1 MSLLDRLD
9 MRQRLP
15 LQLLLALLAVCGIIL
30 SIYIA
35 SEESR
40 QYRALER
47 LRIGETIDAHFVAVS
62 EHILARTS
70 LAKAVA
76 RFFVPPPLE
85 QAHPLGKFGIQALG
99 LASDLTTVGWLP
111 EVEPARADEVLKS
124 LGASGVQAPA
134 FRGPDGKILDP
145 ETLDRPLYPIVDI
158 APTRNRFVLGVDAGS
173 FPDRLRAIRG
183 ARESHEVTRTR
194 PLRLVQSPEASA
206 LLLYAPI
213 FGEGDRFL
221 GVMGFGF
228 KIDEFFKAALATAKV
243 PAGATVKVYSHD
255 IQEPLF
261 SQRPGDSSQDA
272 QNSNAKRPTYFERKM
287 EFGRSNLTFVYAV
300 PRDLAREA
308 FLHGLWV
315 AALGL
320 AITAGAVFLLGYIS
334 NRASVLADE
343 VSQRRSVEERLKV
356 LIHELNHRVRNVMSV
371 AQAVV
376 RLSFTPGLSL
386 AEIQK
391 TCEGRLQALAQ
402 AMSMLTASDWR
413 SVGLLSLMSE
423 EIIPFAGRIEV
434 DGPDIALRAR
444 SAQTFALLFY
454 ELATN
459 AAKHG
464 ALSVPDGRVQLS
476 WHIDNLGS
484 DPIFHLLWKES
495 GGPKVETPQRRGFGE
510 LLVRR
515 IAPRDVAGKSQVRY
529 DAAGFE
535 YELEAPLRELIDT
548 PAKASPQ
555 APSKTASKNAPKTA
569 SEAA

>member
-1 MSLLDRLD
+1 MPFLDNLD
-9 MRQRLP
+9 LRQRLASR
-15 LQLLLALLAVCGIIL
+15 LLLALLAVCGVVL
-30 SIYIA
+30 SVYVA
-35 SEESR
+35 REESR
-40 QYRALER
+40 QSRALER

-62 EHILARTS
+62 EHIQARTS
-70 LAKAVA
+70 LAKTVS
-76 RFFVPPPLE
+76 RFFVPPPLT
-85 QAHPLGKFGIQALG
+85 QAHPLGNFGKQTLG
-99 LASDLTTVGWLP
+99 LATDLTTIGWLP
-111 EVEPARADEVLKS
+111 EVEPARADDALKS
-124 LGASGVQAPA
+124 LAASGVAAPA
-134 FRGPDGKILDP
+134 FRGPDGKLIDP
-145 ETLDRPLYPIVDI
+145 EKLDRPLYPIIDI

-173 FPDRLRAIRG
+173 FPDRLRAIRS
-183 ARESHEVTRTR
+183 AKETHEVTRTR

-213 FGEGDRFL
+213 FNANGGFL

-228 KIDEFFKAALATAKV
+228 KIDEFFKAALATARI
-243 PAGATVKVYSHD
+243 PASATVNVYSHD
-255 IQEPLF
+255 IEQPLF
-261 SQRPGDSSQDA
+261 SLRPEGSQTGPGV
-272 QNSNAKRPTYFERKM
+272 KRQTLFERKM
-287 EFGRSNLTFVYAV
+287 EFGRSDLTFVYAV

-315 AALGL
+315 VALGL
-320 AITAGAVFLLGYIS
+320 ALTCGAVLLIGYVA
-334 NRASVLADE
+334 NRAAALADE
-343 VSQRRSVEERLKV
+343 VAQRRSAEERLKV

-423 EIIPFAGRIEV
+423 EIIPFAGRIQV
-434 DGPDIALRAR
+434 DGPDISLRAR

-464 ALSVPDGRVQLS
+464 ALSVPGGKVRLS
-476 WHIDNLGS
+476 WYIDNLGS
-484 DPIFHLLWKES
+484 DPVFHLLWKES
-495 GGPKVETPQRRGFGE
+495 GGPPVEAPQRCGFGE

-529 DAAGFE
+529 ETTGFE
-535 YELEAPLRELIDT
+535 YELEAPLRELIDV
-548 PAKASPQ
+548 PAKAAKPSPQ
-555 APSKTASKNAPKTA
+555 AASTSA
-569 SEAA
+569 

>member
-1 MSLLDRLD
+1 MSLRESLDL
-9 MRQRLP
+9 RQRLASR
-15 LQLLLALLAVCGIIL
+15 LLLALLAVCGVVL
-30 SIYIA
+30 SVYVA
-35 SEESR
+35 REESR
-40 QYRALER
+40 QSRALER

-62 EHILARTS
+62 EHIQARTS
-70 LAKAVA
+70 LAKAVS
-76 RFFVPPPLE
+76 RFFVPPPLV
-85 QAHPLGKFGIQALG
+85 QGNSLGNFGAQALG

-111 EVEPARADEVLKS
+111 EVEPARAEDALKS
-124 LGASGVQAPA
+124 LVASGVAAPA
-134 FRGPDGKILDP
+134 FRGPDGKLIDP
-145 ETLDRPLYPIVDI
+145 EKLDRPLYPIIDI
-158 APTRNRFVLGVDAGS
+158 APPRNRFVLGVDAGS
-173 FPDRLRAIRG
+173 FPDRLRAIRS
-183 ARESHEVTRTR
+183 AKETHEVTRTR

-213 FGEGDRFL
+213 FNESGGFL

-228 KIDEFFKAALATAKV
+228 KIDEFFKAALATARV
-243 PAGATVKVYSHD
+243 PAGATVNVYSHD
-255 IQEPLF
+255 IEQPLF
-261 SQRPGDSSQDA
+261 SLRPEGSQTGPGV
-272 QNSNAKRPTYFERKM
+272 KRQTLFERKM
-287 EFGRSNLTFVYAV
+287 EFGRSDLTFVYAV

-315 AALGL
+315 VALGL
-320 AITAGAVFLLGYIS
+320 ALTCGAVLLIGYVA
-334 NRASVLADE
+334 NRAALLADE
-343 VSQRRSVEERLKV
+343 VAQRRSAEDRLKV

-423 EIIPFAGRIEV
+423 EIIPFAGRIQV
-434 DGPDIALRAR
+434 DGPDISLRAR

-464 ALSVPDGRVQLS
+464 ALSVPDGKVQLS
-476 WHIDNLGS
+476 WYIDNLGS
-484 DPIFHLLWKES
+484 DPVFHLLWKES
-495 GGPKVETPQRRGFGE
+495 GGPPVEAPQRRGFGE

-529 DAAGFE
+529 ETTGFE
-535 YELEAPLRELIDT
+535 YELEAPLRELIDV
-548 PAKASPQ
+548 PAKA
-555 APSKTASKNAPKTA
+555 APKPSSMSA
-569 SEAA
+569 

>member
-1 MSLLDRLD
+1 MSLLDRVDL
-9 MRQRLP
+9 RQRLP
-15 LQLLLALLAVCGIIL
+15 LRILLALLAVCGVVL

-35 SEESR
+35 REESR

-76 RFFVPPPLE
+76 RFFVPPPLDR
-85 QAHPLGKFGIQALG
+85 AHPLGKFGIQALS

-111 EVEPARADEVLKS
+111 EVEPSRADEALKS
-124 LGASGVQAPA
+124 LAASGVQAPA
-134 FRGPDGKILDP
+134 FRGPDGKIIDP
-145 ETLDRPLYPIVDI
+145 EKLDRPLYPIIDI
-158 APTRNRFVLGVDAGS
+158 APARNRFVLGVDAGS
-173 FPDRLRAIRG
+173 FPDRLEAIRSAG
-183 ARESHEVTRTR
+183 ESHEVTRTK

-206 LLLYAPI
+206 LLLYAPV
-213 FGEGDRFL
+213 FGEGERFL

-243 PAGATVKVYSHD
+243 PAGATVNVYSHD

-261 SQRPGDSSQDA
+261 SQRPGGSARDA
-272 QNSNAKRPTYFERKM
+272 GVQRPTYFERKM
-287 EFGRSNLTFVYAV
+287 EFGRSNLALVYAV

-315 AALGL
+315 VSLGL
-320 AITAGAVFLLGYIS
+320 AITAGAVLLLGYIS
-334 NRASVLADE
+334 NRASALADE
-343 VSQRRSVEERLKV
+343 VSQRRSAEERLKV

-464 ALSVPDGRVQLS
+464 ALSVPDGKVQLS

-548 PAKASPQ
+548 PAKTSPR
-555 APSKTASKNAPKTA
+555 APDKEPDKTAPK
-569 SEAA
+569 AA

>member
-1 MSLLDRLD
+1 MSLLDRID
-9 MRQRLP
+9 MRQRLA
-15 LQLLLALLAVCGIIL
+15 LRILLALLAICGVVL

-35 SEESR
+35 REESR
-40 QYRALER
+40 QYRTLER
-47 LRIGETIDAHFVAVS
+47 LRIGENIDAHFVAVS
-62 EHILARTS
+62 EHILARAS
-70 LAKAVA
+70 LAKAVS
-76 RFFVPPPLE
+76 RFFVPPPLD
-85 QAHPLGKFGIQALG
+85 QAYPLSKFGNQALS
-99 LASDLTTVGWLP
+99 LASDLTTFGWLP
-111 EVEPARADEVLKS
+111 EVEPAHADEALKS
-124 LGASGVQAPA
+124 LADSGVSAPA
-134 FRGPDGKILDP
+134 FRGPDGKIVDP
-145 ETLDRPLYPIVDI
+145 EKLDRPLYPIIDI

-173 FPDRLRAIRG
+173 FPDRLLAIRR
-183 ARESHEVTRTR
+183 AKETREVTRTR

-213 FGEGDRFL
+213 FGENGGFL

-243 PAGATVKVYSHD
+243 PAGATVNVYSHD
-255 IQEPLF
+255 IEEPLF
-261 SQRPGDSSQDA
+261 SLRPGGSSRNQ
-272 QNSNAKRPTYFERKM
+272 SVKRQTYFERKM
-287 EFGRSNLTFVYAV
+287 DFGRSDLTFIYAV

-315 AALGL
+315 VALGL
-320 AITAGAVFLLGYIS
+320 AVTGGAVALVGYVS
-334 NRASVLADE
+334 NRAAALSDE
-343 VSQRRSVEERLKV
+343 VSQRRSAEERLKV

-386 AEIQK
+386 SDIQK

-423 EIIPFAGRIEV
+423 EIIPFAGRIQV

-464 ALSVPDGRVQLS
+464 ALSVPGGTVNLS

-484 DPIFHLLWKES
+484 DPVFHLLWKES
-495 GGPKVETPQRRGFGE
+495 GGPKVEAPQRRGFGE

-548 PAKASPQ
+548 PAKAAAK
-555 APSKTASKNAPKTA
+555 APSKAAPK
-569 SEAA
+569 AA

>member
-1 MSLLDRLD
+1 MSLLDRID
-9 MRQRLP
+9 MRQRLA
-15 LQLLLALLAVCGIIL
+15 LRILLALLAICGVVL

-35 SEESR
+35 REESR
-40 QYRALER
+40 QYRTLER
-47 LRIGETIDAHFVAVS
+47 LRIGENIDAHFVAVS
-62 EHILARTS
+62 EHILARAS
-70 LAKAVA
+70 LAKAVS
-76 RFFVPPPLE
+76 RFFVPPPLD
-85 QAHPLGKFGIQALG
+85 QAYPLSKFGNQALS

-111 EVEPARADEVLKS
+111 EVEPAHADEALKS
-124 LGASGVQAPA
+124 LADSGVSAPA
-134 FRGPDGKILDP
+134 FRGPDGKIVDP
-145 ETLDRPLYPIVDI
+145 EKLDRPLYPIIDI

-173 FPDRLRAIRG
+173 FPDRLLAIRR
-183 ARESHEVTRTR
+183 AKETREVTRTR

-213 FGEGDRFL
+213 FGENGGFL

-243 PAGATVKVYSHD
+243 PAGATVNVYSHD
-255 IQEPLF
+255 IEEPLF
-261 SQRPGDSSQDA
+261 SLRPGGSSRNQ
-272 QNSNAKRPTYFERKM
+272 SVKRQTYFERKM
-287 EFGRSNLTFVYAV
+287 DFGRSDLTFIYAV

-315 AALGL
+315 VALGL
-320 AITAGAVFLLGYIS
+320 AVTGGAVALVGYVS
-334 NRASVLADE
+334 NRAAALSDE
-343 VSQRRSVEERLKV
+343 VSQRRSAEERLKV

-386 AEIQK
+386 SDIQK

-423 EIIPFAGRIEV
+423 EIIPFAGRIQV

-464 ALSVPDGRVQLS
+464 ALSVPGGTVNLS

-484 DPIFHLLWKES
+484 DPVFHLLWKES
-495 GGPKVETPQRRGFGE
+495 GGPKVEAPQRRGFGE

-548 PAKASPQ
+548 PAKAAAK
-555 APSKTASKNAPKTA
+555 APSKAAPK
-569 SEAA
+569 AA

>member
-1 MSLLDRLD
+1 MSLLDRID
-9 MRQRLP
+9 MRQRLA
-15 LQLLLALLAVCGIIL
+15 LRILLALLAICGVVL

-35 SEESR
+35 REELR
-40 QYRALER
+40 QYRTLER
-47 LRIGETIDAHFVAVS
+47 LRIGENIDAHFVAVS
-62 EHILARTS
+62 EHILARAS
-70 LAKAVA
+70 LAKAVS
-76 RFFVPPPLE
+76 RFFVPPPLD
-85 QAHPLGKFGIQALG
+85 QAYPLSKFGNQALS

-111 EVEPARADEVLKS
+111 EVEPAHADEALKS
-124 LGASGVQAPA
+124 LADSGVSAPA
-134 FRGPDGKILDP
+134 FRGPDGKIVDP
-145 ETLDRPLYPIVDI
+145 EKLDRPLYPIIDI

-173 FPDRLRAIRG
+173 FPDRLLAIRR
-183 ARESHEVTRTR
+183 AKETREVTRTR

-213 FGEGDRFL
+213 FGENGGFL

-243 PAGATVKVYSHD
+243 PAGATVNVYSHD
-255 IQEPLF
+255 IEEPLF
-261 SQRPGDSSQDA
+261 SLRPGGSSRNQ
-272 QNSNAKRPTYFERKM
+272 SVKRQTYFERKM
-287 EFGRSNLTFVYAV
+287 DFGRSDLTFIYAV

-315 AALGL
+315 VALGL
-320 AITAGAVFLLGYIS
+320 AVTGGAVALVGYVS
-334 NRASVLADE
+334 NRAAALSDE
-343 VSQRRSVEERLKV
+343 VSQRRSAEERLKV

-386 AEIQK
+386 SDIQK

-423 EIIPFAGRIEV
+423 EIIPFAGRIQV

-464 ALSVPDGRVQLS
+464 ALSVPGGTVNLS

-484 DPIFHLLWKES
+484 DPVFHLLWKES
-495 GGPKVETPQRRGFGE
+495 GGPKVEAPQRRGFGE

-548 PAKASPQ
+548 PAKAAAK
-555 APSKTASKNAPKTA
+555 APSKAAPK
-569 SEAA
+569 AA